1 MAFAEFPT
9 SDRDVGAIEVAVISS
24 EAGLFVIVKSSSVL
38 LSSADSSI
46 CTSSYSVVVSSEGES
61 SDTVFPQFS
70 CSSVRLPFSSF
81 RNRISFCF
89 LLDDPER
96 YFLFIAF
103 CAMFVC
109 LFVTCCRWVQLLN
122 QHQIKDELCISSR

>member
-1 MAFAEFPT
+1 MTVAFAEFPT

-24 EAGLFVIVKSSSVL
+24 EAALFVIVKFSSAL

-46 CTSSYSVVVSSEGES
+46 CTSSSSVVVSSEGEP
-61 SDTVFPQFS
+61 SDTVFPQLS

-81 RNRISFCF
+81 RNRIFF
-89 LLDDPER
+89 QR
-96 YFLFIAF
+96 YFLFIVF

-109 LFVTCCRWVQLLN
+109 LFTPPAVG
-122 QHQIKDELCISSR
+122 EPEF